1 MPSHD
6 SIWNKITHTIRA
18 LFRRNKIETELDS
31 EFRFH
36 LESQIESNIRA
47 GMSPESARQSA
58 MREFGGVELAKE
70 ECRDA
75 RPSRWFGDLSQDV
88 RFAFRMLRKNP
99 GFTAI
104 AILTL
109 ALGIGANTA
118 IFSVVN
124 TVLIRPLPFAQP
136 DRLVRIFET
145 NDKLHLSQFSSS
157 VLNYLSWKEQ
167 AQSFDQM
174 GIVGFVSLNLTGTG
188 DPEQFNASSISPS
201 LMPLLGIQPVYGRT
215 FREDEEKPGSAPVV
229 MLSDGLWKRRFGG
242 DRALIGKTITLSGTA
257 YTVVGITPPAL
268 AVLTGSDINVPLTID
283 AAKEFR
289 LNHQTTAVARL
300 KPGVTLAQ
308 ARTEMNAVS
317 RRVGQQFPEV
327 KDWGVGLSTF
337 SDWIVGDQLRT
348 VLVVLLCAVTFVL
361 LIACANMA
369 NLLLARAAGRQQEVA
384 VRLAIGAGRQR
395 LIRQLLTESTLL
407 SLLGGVAGAL
417 AAFWVV
423 RAMNT
428 SLPAGLLPVSDVA
441 VDSTV
446 MFFALGISLCT
457 GILFGL
463 APALQ
468 TAKSDLNKI
477 LKQGGRTGSGGT
489 RPALRKTLIASELAL
504 ATVLLVGAGLLMQSL
519 FRLQAVPLGY
529 QPEHLLTF
537 QLSPPPAKYQGPVKV
552 WALYKSLID
561 SLQSLPG
568 VRGAA
573 ISSGLPFGPGNY
585 TKTPMLAVG
594 TSKLPVGDAIPIDWR
609 LVSPGYFKTME
620 IPLLRGRLF
629 DEHDD
634 ANSAPVMVVSK
645 ITAETLWGAEDP
657 IGKVIRI
664 VGSGRQ
670 FSVVGEVGDV
680 RNTALN
686 QDPVAATY
694 MSATSR
700 QLPLMD
706 IVVRTNGNPN
716 TVVAGVRQKL
726 HEVDSDLPMASVRS
740 MQEWISTS
748 AAQPRLNS
756 TLLEIF
762 SLVALLIAAIG
773 IYGVLSYS
781 VNQRTREIG
790 VRMAL
795 GAQRG
800 DVLRLVAREGM
811 TIAIAGIGAGLIV
824 AFAISRV
831 IASLL
836 YGIQAHDL
844 ITFAGVAIVLTFVA
858 AIACYVPA
866 IRATRIDPI
875 VALRYE

>member
-1 MPSHD
+1 MSLNTKFRMWVRD
-6 SIWNKITHTIRA
+6 
-18 LFRRNKIETELDS
+18 LFRASQSEHELEAELRFDLAQRIEANVRS
-31 EFRFH
+31 
-36 LESQIESNIRA
+36 
-47 GMSPESARQSA
+47 GMSRQTA
-58 MREFGGVELAKE
+58 EIEAQREFGSVALAKE
-70 ECRDA
+70 ECRDE
-75 RPSRWFGDLSQDV
+75 RPTRWFEDLWQDV
-88 RFAFRMLRKNP
+88 RFGLRMLRKNR

-124 TVLIRPLPFAQP
+124 AVLIRPLPFSRP

-157 VLNYLSWKEQ
+157 VPNYLSWKEQ

-174 GIVGFVSLNLTGTG
+174 GIIGFVSLNLTGTG
-188 DPEQFNASSISPS
+188 DPEQFNATSISPS
-201 LMPLLGIQPVYGRT
+201 LMPLLGLQPVIGRA
-215 FREDEEKPGSAPVV
+215 FREDEEKVGSAPVV
-229 MLSDGLWKRRFGG
+229 MLSEGLWKRRFGG
-242 DRALIGKTITLSGTA
+242 DPALIGKTITLSGTA
-257 YTVVGITPPAL
+257 YTVVGITPAAL
-268 AVLTGSDINVPLTID
+268 AVLTTSDINVPLTLD
-283 AAKEFR
+283 LTQEKR
-289 LNHQTTAVARL
+289 LNHQTVAVARL

-308 ARTEMNAVS
+308 AQSEMNAVS
-317 RRVGQQFPEV
+317 HRVGQQFPEV
-327 KDWGVGLSTF
+327 KDWGVELSTF
-337 SDWIVGDQLRT
+337 SRWIVGDQLRT
-348 VLVVLLCAVTFVL
+348 VLIVLLCSVMFVL

-369 NLLLARAAGRQQEVA
+369 NLLLARAAGRQQEIV
-384 VRLAIGAGRQR
+384 VRLALGAGRRR
-395 LIRQLLTESTLL
+395 LIRQLLTESSLL
-407 SLLGGVAGAL
+407 SLLGGFAGVF
-417 AAFWVV
+417 AAYWVV
-423 RAMNT
+423 RALGT
-428 SLPAGLLPVSDVA
+428 SLPAGLLPISDVH
-441 VDSTV
+441 VDSSV
-446 MFFALGISLCT
+446 MIFALAISLCT

-468 TAKSDLNKI
+468 TAKSDLNSV
-477 LKQGGRTGSGGT
+477 LKQGGRSGSSGA
-489 RPALRKTLIASELAL
+489 RPVLRKALIASELAL

-519 FRLQAVPLGY
+519 FRMQAVTLGY

-537 QLSPPPAKYQGPVKV
+537 QLSPPTGRYAGTAKT
-552 WALYKSLID
+552 WTFYKSLID
-561 SLQSLPG
+561 SLQSIPG

-573 ISSGLPFGPGNY
+573 VSSGLPFGGGSY
-585 TKTPMLAVG
+585 TRTPMAPLG
-594 TSKLPVGDAIPIDWR
+594 PSKLPVGDAIPIDWR
-609 LVSPGYFKTME
+609 TVSPGYFKTME

-634 ANSAPVMVVSK
+634 SNSAPVMVVSQQ
-645 ITAETLWGAEDP
+645 TADTLWGADDP
-657 IGKVIRI
+657 LGKVIRI
-664 VGSGRQ
+664 VGSGKQ
-670 FSVVGEVGDV
+670 MTVVGVVGDV

-694 MSATSR
+694 ISAAYR

-706 IVVRTNGNPN
+706 VVVRTEGNPN
-716 TVVAGVRQKL
+716 GAIAGVRQKL
-726 HEVDSDLPMASVRS
+726 RELDSDLPMASVRS

-756 TLLEIF
+756 ALLEVF
-762 SLVALLIAAIG
+762 SVVALLIAAIG

-790 VRMAL
+790 VRVAL

-800 DVLRLVAREGM
+800 DVVRLVAREGM
-811 TIAIAGIGAGLIV
+811 MIALAGIGAGLV
-824 AFAISRV
+824 AAFAISRV

-844 ITFAGVAIVLTFVA
+844 TTFAGVAVVLLFVA